1 MTKKNM
7 SKNTKIILSLAVVAA
22 LIYFVTG
29 REQPPITVTAVD
41 PKIRTV
47 EQTVSNTRAG
57 TIDACRRS
65 KMSPAMGG
73 QIASLYVKEGDLVQK
88 DQVLIELWNKESKAR
103 LKETKARVQVSE
115 RSAQQVCILSDRAQ
129 REAKRK
135 TELLQRGLASE
146 EDTETAVS
154 NAESQSAACDAA
166 LTQVEANQASVEVIE
181 ASLER
186 TMLIAPFDGVIAE
199 IEGELGEYV
208 TPSPVGVATKPTVD
222 LIDSNCIYISAP
234 IDEIDAPEVVSGMT
248 ARITMDAFG
257 DKDFPAT
264 VRRVAPYVLDLEK
277 QARTVEIEAVF
288 DNPNQTLLPGYSAD
302 IEVIIDRVED
312 TLSIPT
318 QALMRDNF
326 VYIIDAENMTL
337 IKKQIEVGIGNWQ
350 YTEVTDGLSVD
361 DRIVLSVDR
370 EGVKSGAKVLVEEDE
385 EEESE
390 ERSVSVSIGQ

>member
-1 MTKKNM
+1 M
-7 SKNTKIILSLAVVAA
+7 SKGTKIILSLAVVAVV
-22 LIYFVTG
+22 IYFVMG
-29 REQPPITVTAVD
+29 SEQDPITVAAVH
-41 PKIRTV
+41 PEIRTV

-73 QIASLYVKEGDLVQK
+73 QIALLHVKEGDLVQK

-103 LKETKARVQVSE
+103 VKETQARVQVSE

-146 EDTETAVS
+146 EATETAVS

-166 LTQVEANQASVEVIE
+166 LTQVEANQASVEVVE

-186 TMLIAPFDGVIAE
+186 TMLIAPFNGVIAE

-222 LIDSNCIYISAP
+222 LIDSSCIYISAP

-257 DKDFPAT
+257 DQEFPAT

-288 DNPNQTLLPGYSAD
+288 DNPDQTLLPGYSAD
-302 IEVIIDRVED
+302 IEVIIDRVENV
-312 TLSIPT
+312 LSIPT
-318 QALMRDNF
+318 QLIMRDNY
-326 VYIIDAENMTL
+326 VYVIDPETMTL
-337 IKKQIEVGIGNWQ
+337 TKEQIEIGIGNWQ
-350 YTEVTDGLSVD
+350 YTEVTNGLSKD
-361 DRIVLSVDR
+361 DQVVLSVDR
-370 EGVKSGAKVLVEEDE
+370 EGVKAGIVVVVEKDDA
-385 EEESE
+385 EESE
-390 ERSVSVSIGQ
+390 QNSVSVSIGQ

>member
-1 MTKKNM
+1 M
-7 SKNTKIILSLAVVAA
+7 SKNTKIILALAVVAVV
-22 LIYFVTG
+22 IYFVMG
-29 REQPPITVTAVD
+29 SEQDPIKVSAVH
-41 PKIRTV
+41 PEIRIV

-65 KMSPAMGG
+65 KMSPAIGG
-73 QIASLYVKEGDLVQK
+73 QIAFLHVKEGDLVQK

-103 LKETKARVQVSE
+103 VKETQARVQVSE

-146 EDTETAVS
+146 EATETAVS

-166 LTQVEANQASVEVIE
+166 LTQVEANQASVEVVE

-186 TMLIAPFDGVIAE
+186 TMLIAPFNGVIAE

-222 LIDSNCIYISAP
+222 LIDSSCIYISAP

-257 DKDFPAT
+257 NQEFPAT

-288 DNPNQTLLPGYSAD
+288 DNPDQTLLPGYSAD
-302 IEVIIDRVED
+302 IEVIIDRAED

-326 VYIIDAENMTL
+326 VYVVDAETMTL
-337 IKKQIEVGIGNWQ
+337 TKKQIEIGIGNWQ
-350 YTEVTDGLSVD
+350 YTEVTNGLSID
-361 DRIVLSVDR
+361 DQIVLSVDR
-370 EGVKSGAKVLVEEDE
+370 EGVKAGAKVQIEKDE
-385 EEESE
+385 AEESE
-390 ERSVSVSIGQ
+390 QTSVSVSIGQ

>member
-1 MTKKNM
+1 M
-7 SKNTKIILSLAVVAA
+7 SKNTKIILSLAVVAVV
-22 LIYFVTG
+22 IYVAMG
-29 REQPPITVTAVD
+29 REQDPIAVSAVY
-41 PKIRTV
+41 PEIRTV

-73 QIASLYVKEGDLVQK
+73 QIASLQVKEGDLVQK

-103 LKETKARVQVSE
+103 VKESKARVQAAE

-146 EDTETAVS
+146 EVTETAVS

-166 LTQVEANQASVEVIE
+166 LTQVEVYQASVEVIE

-186 TMLIAPFDGVIAE
+186 TMLIAPFDGVVAE

-222 LIDSNCIYISAP
+222 LIDSSCIYISAP

-248 ARITMDAFG
+248 ARISMDAFG
-257 DKDFPAT
+257 NQEFPAT

-277 QARTVEIEAVF
+277 QARTVEIEAIF

-302 IEVIIDRVED
+302 IEVIIDRVENV
-312 TLSIPT
+312 LSIPT
-318 QALMRDNF
+318 QLIMRDNY
-326 VYIIDAENMTL
+326 VYVIDPETMTL
-337 IKKQIEVGIGNWQ
+337 TKEQIEIGIGNWQ
-350 YTEVTDGLSVD
+350 YTEVTNGLSKD
-361 DRIVLSVDR
+361 DQVVLSVDR
-370 EGVKSGAKVLVEEDE
+370 EGVKAGIVVVVEKDDA
-385 EEESE
+385 EESE
-390 ERSVSVSIGQ
+390 QNSVSVSIGQ

>member
-1 MTKKNM
+1 M
-7 SKNTKIILSLAVVAA
+7 SKRTKIILSLAVVAVV
-22 LIYFVTG
+22 IYFVMG
-29 REQPPITVTAVD
+29 SEQDPIAVSAVY
-41 PKIRTV
+41 PEIRTV

-73 QIASLYVKEGDLVQK
+73 QIALLHVKEGDLVQK
-88 DQVLIELWNKESKAR
+88 DQILIELWNKESKAR
-103 LKETKARVQVSE
+103 VKETQARVQVSE

-146 EDTETAVS
+146 EATETAVS

-166 LTQVEANQASVEVIE
+166 LTQVEANQASVEVVE

-186 TMLIAPFDGVIAE
+186 TMLIAPFNGIIAE

-222 LIDSNCIYISAP
+222 LIDSSCIYISAP

-257 DKDFPAT
+257 NQEFPAT

-288 DNPNQTLLPGYSAD
+288 DNPDQTLLPGYSAD
-302 IEVIIDRVED
+302 IEVIIDRAED

-326 VYIIDAENMTL
+326 VYVVDAETMTL
-337 IKKQIEVGIGNWQ
+337 TKKQIEIGIGNWQ
-350 YTEVTDGLSVD
+350 YTEVTNGLSID
-361 DRIVLSVDR
+361 DQIVLSVDR
-370 EGVKSGAKVLVEEDE
+370 EGVKAGAKVLIEKDE
-385 EEESE
+385 AEESE
-390 ERSVSVSIGQ
+390 QTSVSVSIGQ

>member
-1 MTKKNM
+1 M
-7 SKNTKIILSLAVVAA
+7 SKNTKIVLVLAVVAVV
-22 LIYFVTG
+22 IYVVMG
-29 REQPPITVTAVD
+29 REQDPITVTAVY
-41 PKIRTV
+41 PEIKTV

-65 KMSPAMGG
+65 RMSPAIGG

-88 DQVLIELWNKESKAR
+88 DQILIELWNKESKAR
-103 LKETKARVQVSE
+103 VKEAKARVKAAE

-135 TELLQRGLASE
+135 TELLERGLASE

-154 NAESQSAACDAA
+154 NAESQSAACGAA
-166 LTQVEANQASVEVIE
+166 LTQVEVNQASVEVIE

-186 TMLIAPFDGVIAE
+186 TMLIAPFDGIIAE

-222 LIDSNCIYISAP
+222 LIDSSCIYISAP

-257 DKDFPAT
+257 NQEFPAT

-288 DNPNQTLLPGYSAD
+288 DNPDQTLLPGYSAD
-302 IEVIIDRVED
+302 IEVIIDRVEN

-318 QALMRDNF
+318 QTIMRDNF
-326 VYIIDAENMTL
+326 VYVIDTETMTL
-337 IKKQIEVGIGNWQ
+337 TKKQIEVGIGNWQ
-350 YTEVTDGLSVD
+350 YTEVTNGLSED
-361 DRIVLSVDR
+361 DQVVLSVDR
-370 EGVKSGAKVLVEEDE
+370 EGVKAGVKVEVEKDDA
-385 EEESE
+385 EESE
-390 ERSVSVSIGQ
+390 SEQNSVSVSIGQ

>member
-1 MTKKNM
+1 M
-7 SKNTKIILSLAVVAA
+7 SKRTKIILALAVVAVV
-22 LIYFVTG
+22 IYFVMG
-29 REQPPITVTAVD
+29 SEQDPIAVSAVY
-41 PKIRTV
+41 PEIRTV

-73 QIASLYVKEGDLVQK
+73 QIALLHVKEGDLVQK
-88 DQVLIELWNKESKAR
+88 DQILIELWNKESKAR
-103 LKETKARVQVSE
+103 VKETQARVQVSE

-146 EDTETAVS
+146 EATETAVS

-166 LTQVEANQASVEVIE
+166 LTQVEANQASVEVVE

-186 TMLIAPFDGVIAE
+186 TMLIAPFNGVIAE

-222 LIDSNCIYISAP
+222 LIDSSCIYISAP
-234 IDEIDAPEVVSGMT
+234 IDEIDAPEVISGMT

-257 DKDFPAT
+257 NQEFPAT

-288 DNPNQTLLPGYSAD
+288 DNPDQTLLPGYSAD

-326 VYIIDAENMTL
+326 VYVIDAETMTL
-337 IKKQIEVGIGNWQ
+337 TKKQIEVGIGNWQ
-350 YTEVTDGLSVD
+350 HTEVTNGLSID
-361 DRIVLSVDR
+361 DQIVLSVDR
-370 EGVKSGAKVLVEEDE
+370 EGVKAGAKVLIEKEE

-390 ERSVSVSIGQ
+390 QTSVSVSIGQ

>member
-1 MTKKNM
+1 
-7 SKNTKIILSLAVVAA
+7 
-22 LIYFVTG
+22 
-29 REQPPITVTAVD
+29 
-41 PKIRTV
+41 
-47 EQTVSNTRAG
+47 
-57 TIDACRRS
+57 
-65 KMSPAMGG
+65 MSPAMGG

-154 NAESQSAACDAA
+154 NAESQSAACDAG

-222 LIDSNCIYISAP
+222 LIDSSCIYISAP

-257 DKDFPAT
+257 DQNFPAT

-312 TLSIPT
+312 ALSIPT

-326 VYIIDAENMTL
+326 VYLIDAENMTL
-337 IKKQIEVGIGNWQ
+337 TKKQIEVGIGNWQ

-361 DRIVLSVDR
+361 DQIVLSVDR
-370 EGVKSGAKVLVEEDE
+370 EGVKAGAKVLVEEDE

-390 ERSVSVSIGQ
+390 QTSVSVSIGQ